1 MIIYPDLLVKSP
13 GNLIR
18 IDPSVNRRGNEAL
31 SIAAMLVSL
40 PVWLRPKDAFRAANE
55 AKARF
60 AHMDGDHLTLLNVTW

>member
-1 MIIYPDLLVKSP
+1 MVKSP

-18 IDPSVNRRGNEAL
+18 RIDPPVSRLRGNEAL